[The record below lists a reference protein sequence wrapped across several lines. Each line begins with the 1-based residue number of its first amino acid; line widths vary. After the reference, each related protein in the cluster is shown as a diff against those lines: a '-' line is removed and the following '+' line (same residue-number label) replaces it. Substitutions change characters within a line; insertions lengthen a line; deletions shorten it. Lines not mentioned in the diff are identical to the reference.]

1 MSRVHV
7 SLRLRFV
14 KLPNIDSERVFRDT
28 ISFSDPDDRS
38 YDDLRALVEAKITF
52 MELPLSEFTV
62 FYTEEE
68 TRDRL
73 VVDNALFSSLLRQ
86 WSRKV
91 AKERSARQQPPAAVL
106 PMLLGDS
113 ASQCVDNLDNLLR
126 SSIGAGAGGGS
137 NSDDE
142 GNDDDARAPDA
153 VACFEIELART
164 PAAVPDLV
172 RSSAFPARFT
182 TSPLVMPP
190 VQFAALT
197 RENLTRLCEAK
208 VGNNSSSHHNNSNN
222 SNVNYPAEDSSLN
235 APAPILSPATPVDPN
250 GDVHV
255 RVHALTCPPTYVKFF
270 LRCVILAIRFKT
282 PKPGMTVAELDLG
295 DAEDVTQA
303 ITAVTFDEVVHKA
316 IRDHLRGDRRQV
328 LELRQVYVR
337 RKNDVDM
344 RYQTNPH
351 PLLLRLDRSS
361 KLEVV
366 RILATPAPQPGS
378 SGVVTVR
385 EQLGSAGV
393 VDVTQLMRL
402 QQQQQQRN
410 NSRLGGAFSSESGV
424 SVTLQGDAFPP
435 AVSSSSSSSGPRRTT
450 FTING
455 NSGNAGASVALVSGV
470 VPSAYGQELRA
481 RQELLL
487 RQAPPVLAAPLE
499 PGVPY
504 VTARDVR
511 QRVPL
516 VEQHA
521 NREEQRKQRIRR
533 KTEVSTRCLL
543 CGLDCNDEQACMA
556 IVRQQLTKNIRNRG
570 ARTPTFAEVKRD
582 LCDHRR
588 VPPGKEPTR
597 QYCTH
602 TFVNTSTRTV
612 HVVHPR
618 CAHLCSAYQSG
629 NELEDIAECELAM
642 NVCALCGM
650 PGACVACYHPQCTEM
665 YHIVCALYCGGYVN
679 FGQRDPFLPCPAC
692 PRHTQVPMTTRKR
705 REEGSNVLHVD
716 HSCWEDGVAF
726 DSRVVEST
734 DLRDPDEN
742 DGE

>member
-1 MSRVHV
+1 MPRVRV

-14 KLPNIDSERVFRDT
+14 RLPNVDSERVFRDT
-28 ISFSDPDDRS
+28 LSFSDPDDRS

-52 MELPLSEFTV
+52 MELPMSEFTV
-62 FYTEEE
+62 FYTEEG
-68 TRDRL
+68 TGDRL

-86 WSRKV
+86 WSRRV
-91 AKERSARQQPPAAVL
+91 AKERSAQHSSPAAAL
-106 PMLLGDS
+106 PALLGNS
-113 ASQCVDNLDNLLR
+113 VSQCVETFDRLPLTNVGTL
-126 SSIGAGAGGGS
+126 AGS
-137 NSDDE
+137 NGRSSDDE
-142 GNDDDARAPDA
+142 DSDDDARTPDM

-164 PAAVPDLV
+164 PNAAPSTLSAVPNLV
-172 RSSAFPARFT
+172 RSSAPPAGPV
-182 TSPLVMPP
+182 TSSLLMAPP
-190 VQFAALT
+190 VQCAALT

-208 VGNNSSSHHNNSNN
+208 TSNLQLHNNIG
-222 SNVNYPAEDSSLN
+222 SSAMHSSPN
-235 APAPILSPATPVDPN
+235 AHALINSPASPVDPN
-250 GDVHV
+250 TDVHV
-255 RVHALTCPPTYVKFF
+255 RVQDLTCPPTHVKFF
-270 LRCVILAIRFKT
+270 LRCIILAIRFKT

-295 DAEDVTQA
+295 DADDVTQA

-316 IRDHLRGDRRQV
+316 IRDRLRGDRRQV

-378 SGVVTVR
+378 AGIVTVR

-393 VDVTQLMRL
+393 VDVTQLMGL
-402 QQQQQQRN
+402 QPRH
-410 NSRLGGAFSSESGV
+410 SIRGGGPFTSESGV
-424 SVTLQGDAFPP
+424 SVSLQGGHYPP
-435 AVSSSSSSSGPRRTT
+435 AMSSSSSSSGPRRTT
-450 FTING
+450 FTINSS
-455 NSGNAGASVALVSGV
+455 SGNTGASVALVNGV
-470 VPSAYGQELRA
+470 VPSAFGKELRA

-487 RQAPPVLAAPLE
+487 RQAPSAAAAPFE
-499 PGVPY
+499 PGVPS

-511 QRVPL
+511 QREPL

-533 KTEVSTRCLL
+533 KTEVSTQCLL

-556 IVRQQLTKNIRNRG
+556 IVRQQLTKSRCNRG
-570 ARTPTFAEVKRD
+570 AHTPTFEEVKRD
-582 LCDHRR
+582 LCDRRR
-588 VPPGKEPTR
+588 VPPGKAPTR
-597 QYCTH
+597 LLCMH
-602 TFVNTSTRTV
+602 TFVNSATRTV

-629 NELEDIAECELAM
+629 NELEDIVECELAM
-642 NVCALCGM
+642 NLCALCGM
-650 PGACVACYHPQCTEM
+650 SGACVACYHPQCSEM
-665 YHIVCALYCGGYVN
+665 YHIVCALYSSGYVN

-692 PRHTQVPMTTRKR
+692 PRHTQVSVTKKTR
-705 REEGSNVLHVD
+705 EGGSNVLHVD